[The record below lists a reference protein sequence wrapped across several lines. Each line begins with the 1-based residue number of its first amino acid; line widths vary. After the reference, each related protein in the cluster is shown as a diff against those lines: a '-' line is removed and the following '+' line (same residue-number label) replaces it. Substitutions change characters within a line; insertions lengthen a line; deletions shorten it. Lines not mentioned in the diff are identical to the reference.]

1 MSLILGSVAALLI
14 LLSALLTAAGTA
26 VFSVGGSRL
35 RTLVAEGFQGATE
48 LAELRA
54 RSRALVTLIH
64 LFTTIL
70 NLVAV
75 GLGVM
80 IGWQE
85 WGGVRGGFIGLGAS
99 TLGILLFAEVLPRGL
114 ASRGPV
120 RLALASAGRL
130 LVLDRLLGFLAR
142 PLSKLEEAVAGGS
155 DEEESYSEREV
166 REMADLGRAEGIV
179 DPEEELLVERAFR
192 LDELTAFDVMTPRVD
207 IFAWSDDLTLNDI
220 IDELRSV
227 PHSRVPVYREST
239 DDITGILYV
248 REAYQTWV
256 SGRRDVRLKAL
267 SREPFFVPASLS
279 LARLLRDFQAR
290 RTHMGIVAD
299 EYGGTDGLV
308 TLEDVLEELVGEI
321 VDETDPDEEPLLRV
335 GSNAV
340 VADGGVDLRE
350 INDALDLELP
360 TAENRSLNG
369 YILDELG
376 YVPPTGERTERDGL
390 RIEILEATET
400 QVLRVRLTRAHPATD
415 ED

>member
-26 VFSVGGSRL
+26 VFSVSPHRL
-35 RTLVAEGFQGATE
+35 RTLVAEGFSGATE
-48 LAELRA
+48 LSELRA

-85 WGGVRGGFIGLGAS
+85 FDGLRGGLVGLGGSMVAV
-99 TLGILLFAEVLPRGL
+99 LLFAEALPRGL
-114 ASRGPV
+114 ATRGPV
-120 RLALASAGRL
+120 RLALGSAGRL
-130 LVLDRLLGFLAR
+130 LALDRLLGFLVR
-142 PLSKLEEAVAGGS
+142 PLSRLEDAVAGGG

-179 DPEEELLVERAFR
+179 DAEEELLVERAFR

-267 SREPFFVPASLS
+267 SREAFFVPGSLS
-279 LARLLRDFQAR
+279 LTRLLRDFQAR

-335 GSNAV
+335 GSDTV
-340 VADGGVDLRE
+340 VADGGMDLRE

-376 YVPPTGERTERDGL
+376 YVPPTGERTERNGL

-400 QVLRVRLTRAHPATD
+400 QVLRVRLTREGLSTD
-415 ED
+415 DD